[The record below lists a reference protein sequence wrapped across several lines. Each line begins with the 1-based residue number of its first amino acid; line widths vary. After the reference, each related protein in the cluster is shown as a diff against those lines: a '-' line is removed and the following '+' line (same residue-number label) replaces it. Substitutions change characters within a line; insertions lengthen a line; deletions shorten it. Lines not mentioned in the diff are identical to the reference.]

1 MFLAHAQA
9 FFGAQAIDAALD
21 IEQRVDALDRLQ
33 RDRRDRRRVLS
44 SPCIG
49 RDIGQFKELPP
60 CVCPAQCR
68 P

>member
-1 MFLAHAQA
+1 LFLAHAQA